1 MRGALKGCVDRIV
14 GDKAPA
20 HHRVGAALLFE
31 SLIHDIDAVRGVLGD
46 PEGVVSAHV
55 WRDGLAQTSISRSR
69 ATCAPR

>member
-46 PEGVVSAHV
+46 PEGVVSRA
-55 WRDGLAQTSISRSR
+55 RLARRSR
-69 ATCAPR
+69 PDVALAVRR